1 MGYMILLDIVEEH
14 LEEADFLWSHR
25 QSALADRGSTL
36 RRQAELEERLLAHLD
51 GLVLS
56 EDAGWQFLAPKLTDG
71 ATGEAFAA
79 AWVALAS
86 ERSQYVDALLDAV
99 SMAKGRVFAG
109 IRQAFCHAPDQYVM
123 PLLPSLLSAEGAPQ
137 RAVAFDALSF
147 RRAAIPDRSLQ
158 AALLDKE
165 PLVSTAGLTA
175 VGRLRKQSLVASV
188 ETLLNADQP
197 SVRQEAVRAGLLL
210 GSDRAVAH
218 CRAAVQG
225 KADAASSALT
235 LLGLVGQADYTH
247 LFGQAL
253 NQLENIRQAV
263 SSLRWLGYSAGI
275 DQLIPLVGDQKL
287 TRLVGETISRIT
299 GVDLVAEGLA
309 LNSPSTPNVPQA
321 DGDGDDYVDDPDE
334 GLPWPDPAKLSAW
347 WKANASRFKATT
359 RYQNGRPYT
368 RQTLVETLQQGNL
381 ADRHHAAFELALL
394 DPTGPL
400 IETGAFAD
408 RQRHLCANLRF

>member
-36 RRQAELEERLLAHLD
+36 HRQAEIEERLLAHLD
-51 GLVLS
+51 GLLLS

-79 AWVALAS
+79 GWVALAS
-86 ERSQYVDALLDAV
+86 ERSQYVDALLAAT
-99 SMAKGRVFAG
+99 STAQGKVFDG
-109 IRQAFCHAPDQYVM
+109 IRQAFCHAPDQRVM
-123 PLLPSLLSAEGAPQ
+123 PLLTSLLSADGAPH
-137 RAVAFDALSF
+137 RAVALDALSF
-147 RRAAIPDRSLQ
+147 RRAPIPDRQLQ
-158 AALLDKE
+158 VALLDKE

-175 VGRLRKQSLVASV
+175 VGRLRKQSLAASV
-188 ETLLNADQP
+188 ETLLNAEQP
-197 SVRQEAVRAGLLL
+197 SVRREAVRAGLLL
-210 GSDRAVAH
+210 GSDKAVAH
-218 CRAAVQG
+218 CRAAAQG
-225 KADAASSALT
+225 KADEASSALT
-235 LLGLVGQADYTH
+235 LLGLMSQADYTH

-253 NQLENIRQAV
+253 NQLENVRQAV

-275 DQLIPLVGDQKL
+275 NDLVPLAGDRKLARVVGD
-287 TRLVGETISRIT
+287 TISRIT
-299 GVDLVAEGLA
+299 GVDLVAEGLV
-309 LNSPSTPNVPQA
+309 LSSLPSAGVQQA
-321 DGDGDDYVDDPDE
+321 DSDEDKYVDDPDE

-347 WKANASRFKATT
+347 WKANASRFKATS

-368 RQTLVETLQQGNL
+368 RQTLVETLQQGKL

-400 IETGAFAD
+400 IETSAFAD
-408 RQRHLCANLRF
+408 RQRHLCANLRC